1 MYKDKNRKDQYGNE
15 LLTKEA
21 FMIALNGMAK
31 AVKYYE
37 PIAKC
42 SGMNV
47 VDYIREFAIDN
58 IKDAASKALEEKY
71 YDEYEYDLTSAD
83 TTKMLAILGLR

>member
-1 MYKDKNRKDQYGNE
+1 MYKDKNRKDRYGHE

-37 PIAKC
+37 PIAKRLE
-42 SGMNV
+42 MNV
-47 VDYIREFAIDN
+47 VDYIIRFDIEDI
-58 IKDAASKALEEKY
+58 IDAADEALKEKY
-71 YDEYEYDLTSAD
+71 HDEYKYDLTSAD